1 MIRNHLLTMLKMIA
15 FVALVLGGILT
26 IKPAQVKATEVPVN
40 LTATLTKFQGTR
52 QLPADAP
59 VNENTSLQLRFE
71 ASLPNNTAKAGDT
84 TVIHFPKEFNILSSE
99 TKAILD
105 RATGAIIGTLTA
117 DPATRTITVVYN
129 DFVEKKL

>member
-52 QLPADAP
+52 QLLADA
-59 VNENTSLQLRFE
+59 L
-71 ASLPNNTAKAGDT
+71 
-84 TVIHFPKEFNILSSE
+84 
-99 TKAILD
+99 
-105 RATGAIIGTLTA
+105 
-117 DPATRTITVVYN
+117 
-129 DFVEKKL
+129 